1 MIVAER
7 KPIDEITGFIRDC
20 KKILLAGCNE
30 CVTVCYAGG
39 KKEVEILAS
48 ALKMAKKERT
58 LMSKRS
64 PLSVSAITNTWRR

>member
-7 KPIDEITGFIRDC
+7 KPIDEIIGFVRDC
-20 KKILLAGCNE
+20 KKVLLVGCNE

-48 ALKMAKKERT
+48 ALTMAFMKEGKE
-58 LMSKRS
+58 LEA
-64 PLSVSAITNTWRR
+64 SVTMNTWKR